1 MEVNV
6 PMKNKPK
13 WKLVWILLGIGA
25 LLSVGFFVASKNSPV
40 SFLESVLPPGAKIE
54 ELYSED
60 LSINGDYLVAAKIAV
75 SSEGFECLV
84 RRLDLKLK
92 SYSNINPMIERSSL
106 DWWQSLEQSEG
117 VFFKSGERFQ
127 IWMYYRDGL
136 AFYCD
141 RGW

>member
-84 RRLDLKLK
+84 RRLDL
-92 SYSNINPMIERSSL
+92 
-106 DWWQSLEQSEG
+106 
-117 VFFKSGERFQ
+117 
-127 IWMYYRDGL
+127 
-136 AFYCD
+136 
-141 RGW
+141 